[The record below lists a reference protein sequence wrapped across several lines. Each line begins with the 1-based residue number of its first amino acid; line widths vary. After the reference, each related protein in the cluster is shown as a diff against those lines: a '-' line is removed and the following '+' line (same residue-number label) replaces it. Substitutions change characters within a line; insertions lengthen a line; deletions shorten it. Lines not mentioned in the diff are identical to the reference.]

1 MGENGAPTHIV
12 VVDDDDEQQQQQQQ
26 QQQHQKMFVGRSAA
40 ANRDV

>member
-12 VVDDDDEQQQQQQQ
+12 VVDDDDDDEQQQQ